1 MHVTT
6 QQKAVKKEKEKRK
19 GLNLLCK
26 PGETLVHSRFSS
38 SFRQLHDNWE
48 HGFYLLFLSTIEEH
62 TQSSERKYRA
72 EY

>member
-19 GLNLLCK
+19 GLNLFCK

-38 SFRQLHDNWE
+38 SFRKLHDNWE
-48 HGFYLLFLSTIEEH
+48 HGFYLFLSTIEGH